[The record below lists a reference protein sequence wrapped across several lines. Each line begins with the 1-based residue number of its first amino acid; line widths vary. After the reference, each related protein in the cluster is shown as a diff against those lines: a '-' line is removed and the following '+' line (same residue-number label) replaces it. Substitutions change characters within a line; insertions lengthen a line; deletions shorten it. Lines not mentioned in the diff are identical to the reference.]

1 MHKQNIF
8 ITLKFILHIDL
19 IVSSFYTPTQHYIQI
34 YYIYVYTKLYIM
46 HDFLIAFPLLADPLM
61 KPLPLK
67 SNHGTLVGLNVTM
80 ILCLV

>member
-1 MHKQNIF
+1 
-8 ITLKFILHIDL
+8 
-19 IVSSFYTPTQHYIQI
+19 
-34 YYIYVYTKLYIM
+34 M